1 MVDRLGLVHK
11 ITVTGF
17 NFGGNIYMTLHLST
31 TKILSIENDID
42 VNPNTVWHT

>member
-17 NFGGNIYMTLHLST
+17 NFGGQYLYDTPPQYYKDSLH
-31 TKILSIENDID
+31 
-42 VNPNTVWHT
+42 